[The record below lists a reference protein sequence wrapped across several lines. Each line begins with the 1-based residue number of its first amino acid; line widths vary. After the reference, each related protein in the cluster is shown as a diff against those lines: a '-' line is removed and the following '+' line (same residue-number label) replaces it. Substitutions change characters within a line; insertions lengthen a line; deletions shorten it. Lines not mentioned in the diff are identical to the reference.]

1 MDFESSPRAATNRWD
16 RLAEQPAV
24 RTVVSLWA
32 WAVLV
37 AVILIWFPLVAL
49 VRLVTLPVDR
59 GAYAAGYLF
68 RKLTVVHQ
76 RLNPLWNFR
85 VQGET
90 PNDPRRPYVVVAN
103 HESFVDI
110 LLISHLPMEMKWL
123 SKKEFFGFPLVGWM
137 MRLARD
143 IPLERGDR
151 RSAVD
156 ALRACRERLDD
167 KVSVMIFP
175 EGTRSVSGELGPFKD
190 GAFSTAVAMGAPILP
205 LAVHGTRA
213 ALRKHDWRFGRARA
227 TVRVLPVVSTEGLS
241 AADVPELRERV
252 RAMIAH
258 ACEEMRSGAA

>member
-1 MDFESSPRAATNRWD
+1 MDADSSPAVTATWWD
-16 RLAEQPAV
+16 RLAEQSMV
-24 RTVVSLWA
+24 RTVLSVWA

-37 AVILIWFPLVAL
+37 VVILLWFPLVAL

-76 RLNPLWNFR
+76 RLNPLWNFQ
-85 VQGET
+85 VQGDT
-90 PNDPRRPYVVVAN
+90 PSDPRRPYVVVAN

-227 TVRVLPVVSTEGLS
+227 TVRILPVLPTEGLE
-241 AADVPELRERV
+241 ADDVPALRDRV
-252 RAMIAH
+252 REMIAQ
-258 ACEEMRSGAA
+258 ACEEMQAGAA